1 MITRVTNDGET
12 LQVLI
17 IENETYLYVYNR
29 KTRQIE
35 AAYSVYKTAYNK
47 TVYNPVQLELLDTKY
62 LVAAY
67 RKIKTFLE
75 NENSDSNR

>member
-35 AAYSVYKTAYNK
+35 AVYSVYKTAYNK
-47 TVYNPVQLELLDTKY
+47 TVYNPVQLEMLDTKY

-75 NENSDSNR
+75 NENSGSNR